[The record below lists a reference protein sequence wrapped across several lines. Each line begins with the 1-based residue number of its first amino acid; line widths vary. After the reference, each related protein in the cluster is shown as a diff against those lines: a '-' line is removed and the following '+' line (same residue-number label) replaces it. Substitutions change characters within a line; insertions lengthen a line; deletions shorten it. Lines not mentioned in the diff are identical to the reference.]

1 MTIPE
6 PITMVMGQSLPHP
19 NYMGEE
25 KERILPQRDMQ
36 EGLSSQKER
45 AWTGRA
51 SDICCRA
58 EFPVWGHEVR
68 RREESTV
75 VGQSPPVRLG
85 GSEPELNT
93 SKDEVALPQLSM
105 LTWNCTEI
113 LPRALGCLQNGQ
125 EERCLESREPERL
138 NSNLPQLPFL

>member
-6 PITMVMGQSLPHP
+6 PIAMVMEQSLPHP

-36 EGLSSQKER
+36 GGLSSQKER
-45 AWTGRA
+45 AWTRRA

-93 SKDEVALPQLSM
+93 SKDEAALPQLSM
-105 LTWNCTEI
+105 LTWNRNPAQGTGLSAEWARREM
-113 LPRALGCLQNGQ
+113 PRKQ
-125 EERCLESREPERL
+125 RTERL